1 MTEYNLPV
9 EKQGKYIIVDTTIK
23 STDVMFI
30 DEMSGDKGDAGRKVY
45 LAIKERA
52 RSNDP
57 KDPLI
62 PMDLTGRDVRFQGH
76 DAKGKYK
83 RISLSTKIENAKAG
97 LVEITLPREI
107 YQAPGAYQNGE
118 FEIFVKN
125 SGTKVSTV
133 PVGFEVYDNLAH
145 MSVGES
151 AHYIDEAEKLIKD
164 LESLTGR
171 SLDEFRANINKM
183 NGSVDSALASIKSLE
198 NLVKTWQ
205 QLVKDNGV
213 AEKAGNNTYTGN
225 NVFEKFV
232 TGFITG
238 TIVKYFGSGSPQ
250 QDLNDAQVLRNM
262 RTATT
267 ETTYYGGNKVM
278 NNPIGTDFVVVT
290 RHKITSATVYEQV
303 MFFGQESG
311 VIKARTV
318 SGVDGMIR
326 FGTWG
331 TVAEWG
337 SKWQSLVP
345 YLSDDFIAHSSTPS
359 FRVIGDKVEFSGAIT
374 AKKTITNP
382 NNLSIKLTKAFPFKF
397 IGGQET
403 VKVSGGAA
411 IYVLFAY
418 GNQLE
423 MQKHQIGGNWADI
436 VAGNYIGISSTFD
449 IQIGG

>member
-1 MTEYNLPV
+1 MADYNLPI

-62 PMDLTGRDVRFQGH
+62 PTDLTGRDVRFQGH

-133 PVGFEVYDNLAH
+133 PVGLEVYDNLAH

-183 NGSVDSALASIKSLE
+183 NGSVDSALSSIKSLE

-213 AEKAGNNTYTGN
+213 AEIAGNNIYTGIN
-225 NVFEKFV
+225 IYEKPV
-232 TGFITG
+232 TGFMSG
-238 TIVKYFGSGSPQ
+238 TVIQYFNGNNPQ
-250 QDLNDAQVLRNM
+250 QDLDDPQVLRDM
-262 RTATT
+262 RSGTT
-267 ETTYYGGNKVM
+267 QTTYYGGNKVK
-278 NNPIGTDFVVVT
+278 NNPISTDYVVVT
-290 RHKITSATVYEQV
+290 RHKISGASVYEQL

-311 VIKARTV
+311 VIKSRVVNDVQGAA
-318 SGVDGMIR
+318 R

-337 SKWQSLVP
+337 AKWQPLAP
-345 YLSDDFIAHSSTPS
+345 YLSDDFIAHSSAPS
-359 FRVIGDKVEFSGAIT
+359 FRVIGNKVEFSGAIT
-374 AKKTITNP
+374 AKKTITNT
-382 NNLSIKLTKAFPFKF
+382 NNVSLKITKPLPFNF
-397 IGGQET
+397 IRGQEKM
-403 VKVSGGAA
+403 KVSGGMA
-411 IYVLFAY
+411 IYALFAY

-423 MQKHQIGGNWADI
+423 MQKHQRGGNVTDI
-436 VAGNYIGISSTFD
+436 VAGNYIGISGTFD
-449 IQIGG
+449 IQ